1 MTIKWTTITKAV
13 MVHLAN
19 LLGLLFCLL
28 TIFLIATLKKEKKT
42 TKILYQHFTIKI
54 YFNHL
59 LKLECFSLL
68 SSKAS
73 YSVMQN
79 FI

>member
-28 TIFLIATLKKEKKT
+28 TIFLIATLKKRKKDN
-42 TKILYQHFTIKI
+42 KNTISAF
-54 YFNHL
+54 YH
-59 LKLECFSLL
+59 
-68 SSKAS
+68 
-73 YSVMQN
+73 
-79 FI
+79 